1 MVTGRKG
8 YGYGGA
14 RLFSAVAGA
23 GAITVLLLLRM
34 SRLWRLVF
42 GLACPSAHGQKSQFS
57 RLIRPLALG
66 KADFA
71 CARGHR
77 LRRLVEVRRQA
88 KRQAMYVVVSR
99 GSKAATQDMGRNT
112 AAAAGIQGKQASTG
126 NFEEQQLSA

>member
-1 MVTGRKG
+1 MVMEAQRS
-8 YGYGGA
+8 
-14 RLFSAVAGA
+14 SAAAGA
-23 GAITVLLLLRM
+23 AITAGRERV

-88 KRQAMYVVVSR
+88 KRQAMHVVVVS
-99 GSKAATQDMGRNT
+99 
-112 AAAAGIQGKQASTG
+112 
-126 NFEEQQLSA
+126 

>member
-1 MVTGRKG
+1 MAVE
-8 YGYGGA
+8 A
-14 RLFSAVAGA
+14 QRLFSSAVAGA
-23 GAITVLLLLRM
+23 GAITVLLLDQRV

-88 KRQAMYVVVSR
+88 KRQATYVAVS
-99 GSKAATQDMGRNT
+99 
-112 AAAAGIQGKQASTG
+112 
-126 NFEEQQLSA
+126 